1 MKKSYRL
8 AQEANFAA
16 ALKTVR
22 VTVRKV
28 TVHLDGSATV
38 KGDEKV
44 ANAIRRIP
52 GAEVLSAGGGSITFR
67 VPTATEYHAE
77 HAPRM
82 SQAEKD
88 AAAAEKAQRKAE
100 RAAKRAEAQVD
111 EDGAEVEETEADED
125 VEASE

>member
-8 AQEANFAA
+8 NMEALYAA

-28 TVHLDGSATV
+28 TVHLDASATV

-44 ANAIRRIP
+44 ANAIRRIE
-52 GAEVLSAGGGSITFR
+52 GVEVLSAGGGSVTFR
-67 VPTATEYHAE
+67 IPAAAQYHAE

-82 SQAEKD
+82 TQAEKE

-100 RAAKRAEAQVD
+100 RAAKRAEAQVED
-111 EDGAEVEETEADED
+111 DGAEVEETDADE
-125 VEASE
+125 EA